1 MTDCIS
7 YFDESGDEA
16 TFVVG
21 GLTSTAARWDA
32 LAHDWALALATAPAI
47 PYFKFN
53 NAHKLSAADHGAKI
67 DALIAIIN
75 QHAMRADAG
84 IVDVGEYE
92 VYLAKLIGASYEKP
106 SHFGYVQTLQQCA
119 LHCPEKEG
127 SISFVFDTMN
137 ELQHADLQYA
147 FSLFQERCENA
158 DVKARLDKEPHCGD
172 DKALP
177 QLQAADLWAGLVRAS
192 MKLDRAA
199 MDYLR
204 KIVIPNRAF
213 HWNDKTLPQ
222 LLSMSVKRTPD
233 ITSGKYYETK
243 DLRKKRLKR
252 WLGEKL
258 KKPDRQGGGEDEQ

>member
-32 LAHDWALALATAPAI
+32 LAHDWASALAVPPAI

-67 DALIAIIN
+67 EALIALIN
-75 QHAMRADAG
+75 QHVMRADAG
-84 IVDVGEYE
+84 IVDVGEYGAH
-92 VYLAKLIGASYEKP
+92 LAKLIGVSFEKP

-127 SISFVFDTMN
+127 RISFVFDTMN
-137 ELQHADLQYA
+137 ELQLADLQYA
-147 FSLFQERCENA
+147 FNLFQENCPNA
-158 DVKARLDKEPHCGD
+158 EVKARLDKEPHCGD

-192 MKLDRAA
+192 MKLDEAA

-204 KIVIPNRAF
+204 KIEIPNRAY
-213 HWNDKTLPQ
+213 HWNDETLSQ
-222 LLSMSVKRTPD
+222 LRSMSVKRTPD

-243 DLRKKRLKR
+243 EQRKKRLRR
-252 WLGEKL
+252 WLSEKL
-258 KKPDRQGGGEDEQ
+258 ANLTAKD

>member
-32 LAHDWALALATAPAI
+32 LAHDWASALAAPPAI

-75 QHAMRADAG
+75 QRSMRADAG

-119 LHCPEKEG
+119 LHCPEEEG
-127 SISFVFDTMN
+127 RISFVFDTMN
-137 ELQHADLQYA
+137 ELQLADLQYA
-147 FSLFQERCENA
+147 FSLFQARCENA
-158 DVKARLDKEPHCGD
+158 EVKARLDKEPHCGD

-199 MDYLR
+199 IDYLR
-204 KIVIPNRAF
+204 KIEIPNRAF

-258 KKPDRQGGGEDEQ
+258 KEPDRQG